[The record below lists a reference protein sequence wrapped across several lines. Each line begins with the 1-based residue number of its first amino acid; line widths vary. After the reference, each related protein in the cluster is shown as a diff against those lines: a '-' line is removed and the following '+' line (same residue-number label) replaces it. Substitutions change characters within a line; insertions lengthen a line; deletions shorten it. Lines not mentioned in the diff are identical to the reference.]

1 MNPIDWLCA
10 KAPGFE
16 ALSQEER
23 DAIMHFALLWSLFE
37 AAVLNTHAC
46 SISIVE
52 TAKRWEGEGQLKAEL
67 FGDCLT
73 YFRNR
78 HFQNNEF
85 TEHFAGLRA
94 NGRFPN
100 VADGTGGFFAAR
112 SASHVLRRKCA
123 LADARPR
130 RSLGKDQQ
138 RSVATAVRA
147 AGEHWKIQRRCDPPG
162 LQARRHLHG
171 SAVATRGESDLVRHR

>member
-1 MNPIDWLCA
+1 MNSIDWLCA

-37 AAVLNTHAC
+37 AAVLYTHAC
-46 SISIVE
+46 SISIIE
-52 TAKRWEGEGQLKAEL
+52 TAKRWEAEGQLKAEL

-85 TEHFAGLRA
+85 TEHFAGLHFRK
-94 NGRFPN
+94 NDNQQLGKLFCGPKE
-100 VADGTGGFFAAR
+100 TGGCTSEHKTKGVPLPVHGRRTQTRTGHHGGDSCQFAHANCRRSVRR
-112 SASHVLRRKCA
+112 SARK
-123 LADARPR
+123 
-130 RSLGKDQQ
+130 STQ
-138 RSVATAVRA
+138 
-147 AGEHWKIQRRCDPPG
+147 
-162 LQARRHLHG
+162 
-171 SAVATRGESDLVRHR
+171 